1 MLKKKY
7 ILRKNNDFKKVF
19 KEGKKIKTE
28 LFDLF
33 YKPNNK
39 LNNAFGFVVS
49 LKISKKAVERN
60 KIKRFL
66 RKAANILMSSIRNK
80 NDIIVITK
88 PNIKNKIF
96 DEIFFEMK
104 KAFNKI

>member
-33 YKPNNK
+33 YKSNNK
-39 LNNAFGFVVS
+39 LNNMFGFVVS

-66 RKAANILMSSIRNK
+66 RKAANILMSRIKNK
-80 NDIIVITK
+80 NDIIVVAK
-88 PNIKNKIF
+88 PNIKNKVF
-96 DEIFFEMK
+96 NEIFSELELVLK
-104 KAFNKI
+104 KI